1 MNAQLLTFIALA
13 QLAVAA
19 EFRVTVGISQIT
31 GQIGTGLDPN
41 RIVPAAGDTI
51 AFTWLIPGYIQN
63 PVSGTYSVT
72 QGSFENPCQPLAGG
86 FESGPRTT
94 GPESA
99 GQAPTLTFQ
108 VKDDKPLYFYSSV
121 ADQCKRGMVLG
132 VNTPAS
138 GPGSVEAYIIA
149 AGGDPSVDTTT
160 NSTTPATPANTTTSS
175 NTTTSRNQTNTTVT
189 ASNRPT
195 NSGSTNSTSAKPPN
209 SAAALISPRSSFA
222 AVGLFVL
229 GLLL

>member
-1 MNAQLLTFIALA
+1 MTNTQLLAFVALA
-13 QLAVAA
+13 QLAVAT

-31 GQIGTGLDPN
+31 GQVGTGLDPN

-72 QGSFENPCQPLAGG
+72 QGTFENPCQPLAGG
-86 FESGPRTT
+86 FDSGPRTT

-138 GPGSVEAYIIA
+138 GPGSVEAYITA
-149 AGGDPSVDTTT
+149 AGGDPNADTTT
-160 NSTTPATPANTTTSS
+160 NSTTPTTNTTVTSPS
-175 NTTTSRNQTNTTVT
+175 SKNQTNTTVST
-189 ASNRPT
+189 PT
-195 NSGSTNSTSAKPPN
+195 KQTTSTSGSTNATSAKPQN
-209 SAAALISPRSSFA
+209 SAAPLVSPRASLA
-222 AVGLFVL
+222 AIGLLALGLFL
-229 GLLL
+229 